1 MAKTAASLRP
11 GDPQRFLCLLFLSFD
26 DTRII
31 VMNKRAVGQF
41 SALGQE
47 DRLEIFRLLV
57 RAGPQGNC
65 VEDIKRRLKIPGSTL
80 SHHLDALTRSGLLS
94 AQRSGRFIYYA
105 VNWRETANLI
115 RFLTEDCCA
124 DMHTKLTAPTPQTG
138 GGQGACCSKEQP
150 AVYRSVRKDAAVKH

>member
-1 MAKTAASLRP
+1 MR
-11 GDPQRFLCLLFLSFD
+11 
-26 DTRII
+26 
-31 VMNKRAVGQF
+31 KRVVEQF

-47 DRLEIFRLLV
+47 DRLAIFRLLV

-65 VEDIKRRLKIPGSTL
+65 VDDIKRRLKMPGSTL

-105 VNWRETANLI
+105 VNWRETASLI

-124 DMHTKLTAPTPQTG
+124 EMPSNLTSFAAPRTEQ
-138 GGQGACCSKEQP
+138 GQQSGSTSCCAEEQLVTSP
-150 AVYRSVRKDAAVKH
+150 SVRKAAAINIEQDGRKGHRRQTI